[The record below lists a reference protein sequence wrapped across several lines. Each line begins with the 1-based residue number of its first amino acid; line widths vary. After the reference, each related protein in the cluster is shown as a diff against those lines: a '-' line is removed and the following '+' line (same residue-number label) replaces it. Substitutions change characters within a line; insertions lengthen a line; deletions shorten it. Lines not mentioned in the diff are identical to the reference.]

1 MKARRTSAER
11 PAEHGHESA
20 PAEPWGTMERHGG
33 HDAQQTAAAK
43 REVVPRAMAGTSVV
57 PARTQSA
64 EDILAPLDSQQ
75 REVAATPLGPMC
87 VLAGAGTGKTRAITH
102 RIAYGVASAAYR
114 ADTVLAVTFTNRAAG
129 EMRARLRALGV
140 GGVQARTFHAAAL
153 RQLQF
158 FWPRAIGGPPPDLI
172 AQKASLVAEA
182 ASRLRL
188 RLDRAA
194 IRDVAAE
201 VEWTK
206 VNMIPEED
214 YPATALRSGRDTAGL
229 DTLTLSRLMRAYE
242 ELKSDRGVIDF
253 EDVLLIT
260 VGIFV
265 KRPDI
270 ADEVRRRYRVFV
282 VDEYQDVNEVQQ
294 RLLSHWLG
302 DRRDVC
308 VVGDPS
314 QTIYSFA
321 GASATH
327 LRTFPT
333 RHRGAVTVRLT
344 TNYRSTPQV
353 VALANQV
360 LSTSPGSVGLR
371 LVAQRPGGPLPSF
384 TVFDDDEH
392 EAAGVAR
399 SIAELIGS
407 GVDPAEIAVLFRTN
421 AQSAPLES
429 ALARADVSYLVR
441 GGERFFARE
450 EVRKAIVLLRGAARA
465 EHPGRQLPDVTAD
478 VLTGMGWTTEPPSG
492 SGATRDRWESLA
504 SLVRLAHDL
513 AVLDSAATVR
523 DLVVELDQRMAAQHP
538 PDVRGVTLSS
548 LHAAKGLE
556 WDVVFL
562 VGCSEG
568 LLPISA
574 AGGPGQVE
582 EERRLF
588 YVGITRARREIR
600 LSMAA
605 ARTAGSGRGS
615 RRPSR
620 FLDGSTRLLDAT
632 SAAHLGSSAGSA
644 GGSPDRRRARR
655 RGTSG
660 PAVCRTC
667 GALLDSAAERK
678 VGRCSACPATYD
690 EAVFNALQGWRRDVA
705 SASKVP
711 AYVVFTDATLTAI
724 AERTPRTL
732 AELATIS
739 GVGPVK
745 LDKWGLAVLAVLTRP
760 DSGEGSTDSVTRQ
773 ADVDQD
779 DVPDDIQVPPG
790 R

>member
-1 MKARRTSAER
+1 MSAPGAVGGRDKGHAGVNLVPAGAPATTWDGGER
-11 PAEHGHESA
+11 PAGVKRRLG
-20 PAEPWGTMERHGG
+20 PGG
-33 HDAQQTAAAK
+33 
-43 REVVPRAMAGTSVV
+43 EGMPSTSLGGLS
-57 PARTQSA
+57 PARPRNA
-64 EDILAPLDSQQ
+64 DEILDPLDPQQ
-75 REVAATPLGPMC
+75 RSVAGAPLGPMC

-102 RIAYGVASAAYR
+102 RIAYGVATAAYR

-129 EMRARLRALGV
+129 EMRARLRTLGV

-158 FWPRAIGGPPPDLI
+158 FWPKAVGGHAPDLI
-172 AQKASLVAEA
+172 GQKAPLIAEA

-194 IRDVAAE
+194 LRDVAAE
-201 VEWTK
+201 VEWAK
-206 VNMIPEED
+206 VNMVGQED
-214 YPATALRSGRDTAGL
+214 YPAAALRAARDTAGL
-229 DTLTLSRLMRAYE
+229 DTLTLSRLMHAYE
-242 ELKSDRGVIDF
+242 ELKSDRCVIDF

-260 VGIFV
+260 VGILV
-265 KRPDI
+265 QRPDI

-302 DRRDVC
+302 DRQDVC

-321 GASATH
+321 GASAAH
-327 LRTFPT
+327 LRGFPK
-333 RHRGAVTVRLT
+333 RHRDAVTVRLT

-353 VALANQV
+353 VSLANHV
-360 LSTSPGSVGLR
+360 LSRTPGSAGLQ
-371 LVAQRPGGPLPSF
+371 LTAQRPGGPLPSF
-384 TVFDDDEH
+384 VVYDDDEH
-392 EAAGVAR
+392 EASAVAR
-399 SIAELIGS
+399 SVVELTGA
-407 GVDPAEIAVLFRTN
+407 GVDPGDVAVLFRTN
-421 AQSAPLES
+421 AQSAPLEA
-429 ALARADVSYLVR
+429 ALARADVPYLVR
-441 GGERFFARE
+441 GGERFFSRE
-450 EVRKAIVLLRGAARA
+450 EVRKAIMLLRGATRA
-465 EHPGRQLPDVTAD
+465 EHPDRRLPEVTAD
-478 VLTGMGWTTEPPSG
+478 ILTGMGWTLEPPSG

-504 SLVRLAHDL
+504 SLVRLAGDL
-513 AVLDSAATVR
+513 AALDPAATLA
-523 DLVVELDQRMAAQHP
+523 DLVMELDQRMAAQHP

-588 YVGITRARREIR
+588 YVGITRARREVR
-600 LSMAA
+600 LSMATT
-605 ARTAGSGRGS
+605 RSAGSGRGG
-615 RRPSR
+615 RRPTR
-620 FLDGSTRLLDAT
+620 FLDGSSRLLDAT
-632 SAAHLGSSAGSA
+632 SATSLGAASGSVGSSADG
-644 GGSPDRRRARR
+644 RKRRR

-667 GALLDSAAERK
+667 GTLLDSAAERK

-690 EAVFNALQGWRRDVA
+690 EAVFSALQGWRKKVA
-705 SASKVP
+705 SATSVP

-732 AELATIS
+732 TELAAIS

-745 LDKWGLAVLAVLTRP
+745 LDKWGPEVLAVL
-760 DSGEGSTDSVTRQ
+760 SGNDPATG
-773 ADVDQD
+773 
-779 DVPDDIQVPPG
+779 G
-790 R
+790 